1 MVLPQ
6 FIRWRPRA
14 IMSCL
19 DAPGPAVSSL
29 LCLRK
34 SARKKARS
42 AVSSLA
48 DQKHYILAAFERR
61 GHLPEVRFAI
71 DRLAV
76 DLEDDHPRL
85 NANVL
90 SEGVWFDL
98 GHQHT
103 LGGGEAQLLH
113 LLRRQCM
120 NGDAKL

>member
-1 MVLPQ
+1 
-6 FIRWRPRA
+6 
-14 IMSCL
+14 MSCL

-34 SARKKARS
+34 SARKKASS

-76 DLEDDHPRL
+76 DLEDAHPRL

-90 SEGVWFDL
+90 RQGVLFDL
-98 GHQHT
+98 GHHHT
-103 LGGGEAQLLH
+103 LARPETQPLQ
-113 LLRRQCM
+113 R
-120 NGDAKL
+120 